1 MAAMLE
7 IDRLAWQNRWHG
19 RDPMLKFA
27 LYLVLLGI
35 ALLTSPR
42 YQCVTLLALM
52 PLTCYVARTGFGRY
66 LRWLAL
72 PLGFLAVS
80 LLSIAVSFAWT
91 AEGMLY
97 SLRLGSVFLG
107 LDQHGLVLAN
117 QAMWRSMTA
126 LAATY
131 LFVLTT
137 PFTQIVY
144 ILKRCHLPR
153 LLIEHTLLCYRFIFI
168 FIEEAMAIRQAQSLR
183 FGYRTLR
190 TGYHSLAMLVG
201 MLMLRVMTRYREMSV
216 ALDVKLYQ
224 GEFHL

>member
-1 MAAMLE
+1 MLE
-7 IDRLAWQNRWHG
+7 IDRLAWQNRWQT
-19 RDPMLKFA
+19 RDPMLKFVS
-27 LYLVLLGI
+27 YVGLLGI
-35 ALLTSPR
+35 ALLTTPL
-42 YQCVTLLALM
+42 YQCVTLLLLI
-52 PLTCYVARTGFGRY
+52 PLTCYAARVSWVRY
-66 LRWLAL
+66 LHWLSL

-80 LLSIAVSFAWT
+80 LLSIAVSFAWS
-91 AEGMLY
+91 AEGMIY
-97 SLRLGSVFLG
+97 SVRLGGLFLG
-107 LDQHGLVLAN
+107 LDKHGLVLAN

-137 PFTQIVY
+137 PFTQIIQ

-153 LLIEHTLLCYRFIFI
+153 LLIEHTLLSYRFIFI
-168 FIEEAMAIRQAQSLR
+168 FLDEAMAIRQAQSLR
-183 FGYRTLR
+183 FGYRSLR

-224 GEFHL
+224 GDFHL

>member
-1 MAAMLE
+1 MLD
-7 IDRLAWQNRWHG
+7 IDRLAWQNRWQA
-19 RDPMLKFA
+19 RDPMRKFV
-27 LYLVLLGI
+27 LYAVLLGI
-35 ALLTSPR
+35 ALLTSPM
-42 YQCVTLLALM
+42 YQCATLLLLI
-52 PLTCYVARTGFGRY
+52 PLTCYLARVGLARY
-66 LRWLAL
+66 LRWLGV

-80 LLSIAVSFAWT
+80 LLSIALSFAWS

-97 SLRLGSVFLG
+97 SVRLGTLYFG
-107 LDQHGLVLAN
+107 LDHHGLTLAN

-137 PFTQIVY
+137 PFTQIIQ

-153 LLIEHTLLCYRFIFI
+153 LLIEHTLLSYRFIFI
-168 FIEEAMAIRQAQSLR
+168 FLDEAMAIRQAQSLR
-183 FGYRTLR
+183 FGYSSLR

-201 MLMLRVMTRYREMSV
+201 MLMLRVMTRYREMSI

>member
-1 MAAMLE
+1 MLE
-7 IDRLAWQNRWHG
+7 IDRLSWQNRWQA
-19 RDPMLKFA
+19 RDPMGKFV
-27 LYLVLLGI
+27 LYMVLLGI
-35 ALLTSPR
+35 ALLTSPA
-42 YQCVTLLALM
+42 YQCATLLLLI
-52 PLTCYVARTGFGRY
+52 PLTCYVARVGWARY
-66 LRWLAL
+66 LRWLSV
-72 PLGFLAVS
+72 PMGFMAVS
-80 LLSIAVSFAWT
+80 LLSIAVSFAWS
-91 AEGMLY
+91 ADGMLY
-97 SLRLGSVFLG
+97 SVRLASLYLG
-107 LDQHGLVLAN
+107 LDKHGLVLAN

-137 PFTQIVY
+137 PFTQIIQ
-144 ILKRCHLPR
+144 ILKRCRLPR

-168 FIEEAMAIRQAQSLR
+168 FLDEAVAIRQAQSLR
-183 FGYRTLR
+183 FGYRTLA